1 MDIKKTTSGLLI
13 LTQLLPVW
21 HPLAHAALPTP
32 SLTTDSQNNA
42 ENRFSA
48 ATMATGTALQ
58 ADDQSEALK
67 NLALGHVSGAAN
79 SEVQAWLSQF
89 GTARVQL
96 NVDTKG
102 NWGDSALDFLL
113 PLYDGPKNIL
123 FAQLG
128 YRAPEGRQ
136 TGNLGL
142 GWRTLHGS
150 WMYGANLFL
159 DNDFTGSNR
168 RVGFGAEAWTDYLRL
183 SANTY
188 FGLTGWHQSR
198 DFANYDER
206 PADGWDIRA
215 EAWLPDYPQLGG
227 RLVYEQYRG
236 SNVALVDKNN
246 RQNNPRAMTAGLNW
260 TPVPLLTAG
269 VDYQTGSGINDT
281 RFSLMLRYRP
291 GVSLREQLNPDAVG
305 IMRSLAGSRHDLVER
320 NNAIVLDYR
329 KREMITLALPAR
341 QSGNAGD
348 TIALD
353 AIVTAKHGVKRV
365 EWDAPELLAAG
376 GKINVTGTTTAT
388 VVLPPWQSGN
398 NTWPIR
404 AVAWDNQDNKSN
416 RASTEI
422 TVNPPVATIQ
432 GSDLIVTR
440 DNALADGIATNAVKA
455 KVTDGNGNPLA
466 GQTVTFSANNGAKII
481 TLSGTTDADGVV
493 ETTLTSTQPGSA
505 IVTASLASGAATSVK
520 TTFTS
525 STSAMLNNMTVTRN
539 NALADGNSANAV
551 QVEVTD
557 GNGNPLAGESV
568 TFTANNGAQVTTVTG
583 TTGADGLARA
593 TLTNITAGTTTVTA
607 ALSNGTTTS
616 VDTHF
621 TPVISFIL
629 SDMTV
634 TRNNALADGSDKNS
648 VRIVVTDNN
657 GKPQAGQKVT
667 LTANNGA
674 VVSTSTATT
683 DSNGIVTVD
692 LTSLQDG
699 TSTVTATLDNGTS
712 RQIDVE
718 FESRIT
724 RAQVNLM
731 TTKDNAL
738 RDGMD
743 KDEVEATV
751 LDIKGNPIAGVNI
764 TFKTQDTLSQVLSTQ
779 ATTDANG
786 KARTEVVSL
795 AAIKNTVIASL
806 DNGNEATSTVNFL
819 MLQSMF
825 RMVTDYSPANGVD
838 QNVFTVRLIRP
849 DNGQPVAGQTL
860 TLSTTDPM
868 TLSTTQTMTDA
879 NGTATISAT
888 STVAS
893 GTAGFSVRVS
903 NVACC
908 SITYDGIHFN

>member
-1 MDIKKTTSGLLI
+1 M
-13 LTQLLPVW
+13 
-21 HPLAHAALPTP
+21 
-32 SLTTDSQNNA
+32 
-42 ENRFSA
+42 
-48 ATMATGTALQ
+48 
-58 ADDQSEALK
+58 
-67 NLALGHVSGAAN
+67 ALGHFSGAAN

-102 NWGDSALDFLL
+102 NLGNSALDFLL

-142 GWRTLHGS
+142 GWRTLYGS

-168 RVGFGAEAWTDYLRL
+168 RAGFGAEAWTDYLKL
-183 SANTY
+183 SANSY

-236 SNVALVDKNN
+236 SHVALVDKNN
-246 RQNNPRAMTAGLNW
+246 RQNNPRAITAGLSW
-260 TPVPLLTAG
+260 TPVPLLTTG
-269 VDYQTGSGINDT
+269 VDYQTGSGISDT
-281 RFSLMLRYRP
+281 RFSLMLRYQP
-291 GVSLREQLNPDAVG
+291 GVSLREQLNPDAVR

-329 KREMITLALPAR
+329 KQEMITLALPAR
-341 QSGNAGD
+341 QSGNAGE

-353 AIVTAKHGVKRV
+353 AIVTAKYGVKRV

-416 RASTEI
+416 RASTEV

-440 DNALADGIATNAVKA
+440 DNALADGAAANAVKA

-466 GQTVTFSANNGAKII
+466 GQTVNFSASNGAKIV
-481 TLSGTTDADGVV
+481 TRSGTTDADGVV
-493 ETTLTSTQPGSA
+493 ETTLTSTLPGSA

-525 STSAMLNNMTVTRN
+525 STSAMMNNMMVTRN

-557 GNGNPLAGESV
+557 GNGNALAGESV
-568 TFTANNGAQVTTVTG
+568 TFTANKGAQVTTVTG
-583 TTGADGLARA
+583 TTGADGLAWA
-593 TLTNITAGTTTVTA
+593 TLTNTAAGTTTVTA

-621 TPVISFIL
+621 TPVISYIV
-629 SDMTV
+629 SSMTV

-657 GKPQAGQKVT
+657 GKPQAGQNVT
-667 LTANNGA
+667 ITANNGA
-674 VVSTSTATT
+674 VASASTVTT
-683 DSNGIVTVD
+683 DSNGAVTVD
-692 LTSLQDG
+692 LTNIQDG
-699 TSTVTATLDNGTS
+699 PSTVTATLDNGTR
-712 RQIDVE
+712 RQVDVE
-718 FESRIT
+718 FESRVA

-738 RDGMD
+738 RDGVD
-743 KDEVEATV
+743 QDEVEATV

-764 TFKTQDTLSQVLSTQ
+764 TFKTQDTLSQVLGTQ
-779 ATTDANG
+779 ATTNANG

-806 DNGNEATSTVNFL
+806 DNGNEATSPVNFL

-825 RMVTDYSPANGVD
+825 RMITDYSPANGVD
-838 QNVFTVRLIRP
+838 QNVFAVKLIRP

-868 TLSTTQTMTDA
+868 TLSTTQTTTDA

>member
-13 LTQLLPVW
+13 LAQLFPVW
-21 HPLAHAALPTP
+21 HPLSHAALPAP
-32 SLTTDSQNNA
+32 SLTTDSQNHA

-48 ATMATGTALQ
+48 ATMAAGAALQ
-58 ADDQSEALK
+58 ADDQSGALK
-67 NLALGHVSGAAN
+67 NLALDHFSGAAS

-96 NVDTKG
+96 NVDTRG
-102 NWGDSALDFLL
+102 NGGKSALDFLL
-113 PLYDGPKNIL
+113 PLYDSPKNTL

-142 GWRTLHGS
+142 GWRTLYGN

-168 RVGFGAEAWTDYLRL
+168 RAGFGAEAWTDFLRV

-188 FGLTGWHQSR
+188 FGLTGWHPSR
-198 DFANYDER
+198 DFVNYDER
-206 PADGWDIRA
+206 PASGWDIRA

-227 RLVYEQYRG
+227 RLMYEQYRG

-246 RQNNPRAMTAGLNW
+246 RQNSPRAITAGLSW
-260 TPVPLLTAG
+260 TPIPLLTTG

-281 RFSLMLRYRP
+281 RFSLMLRYQP
-291 GVSLREQLNPDAVG
+291 GVSLREQVNPDAVR
-305 IMRSLAGSRHDLVER
+305 ILRSLAGSRHDLVER
-320 NNAIVLDYR
+320 NNTIVLDYR
-329 KREMITLALPAR
+329 KQQMITLALPGK
-341 QSGNAGD
+341 QSGNAGE
-348 TIALD
+348 TIALN
-353 AIVTAKHGVKRV
+353 AIVTAKYGVKRI
-365 EWDAPELLAAG
+365 EWDAPDLLAAG

-388 VVLPPWQSGN
+388 VVLPSWQRGN

-416 RASTEI
+416 RASTEV
-422 TVNPPVATIQ
+422 TVNPPVATLQ
-432 GSDLIVTR
+432 DSNLIVTR
-440 DNALADGIATNAVKA
+440 DNALADGAATNAVKG

-466 GQTVTFSANNGAKII
+466 GQTVTFSASNGAKIV

-493 ETTLTSTQPGSA
+493 ETTLTNTLPGSA

-525 STSAMLNNMTVTRN
+525 STNAMLNNMTVTRN
-539 NALADGNSANAV
+539 NALADGSAANAV

-593 TLTNITAGTTTVTA
+593 TLTNTTVGTTTVMA

-616 VDTHF
+616 VATNF
-621 TPVISFIL
+621 TPVISYIV

-657 GKPQAGQKVT
+657 GKPQAGKDVT
-667 LTANNGA
+667 MAADNGA
-674 VVSTSTATT
+674 VVSASVVTT
-683 DSNGIVTVD
+683 DSNGAATID
-692 LTSLQDG
+692 LTNIQDSI
-699 TSTVTATLDNGTS
+699 STVTATLDNS
-712 RQIDVE
+712 ARRQVDVK
-718 FESRIT
+718 FESRVV
-724 RAQVNLM
+724 RSQVNLM
-731 TTKDNAL
+731 TIKDNAL
-738 RDGMD
+738 RDGVD

-764 TFKTQDTLSQVLSTQ
+764 TFKTQDTLSQVLDIQ

-795 AAIKNTVIASL
+795 AAVKNTVIASL
-806 DNGNEATSTVNFL
+806 DNGNKATSPVNFL

-825 RMVTDYSPANGVD
+825 RMVTDYSAANGVD
-838 QNVFTVRLIRP
+838 KNIFAVKLIRP

-860 TLSTTDPM
+860 TLSTMDPVL
-868 TLSTTQTMTDA
+868 LSTTQATTDA